1 MKNLRHASLIASSL
15 VLLGSTGIED
25 ELSFQVEPGTTL
37 VRTLTQ
43 STEMELESM
52 TIRMNGEELP
62 ADLIGDIDMSM
73 RREDRYVITDVFEAV
88 QEGRPTR
95 LRRTFDDLGGHESMS
110 FSGPDGENSDESD
123 YASELEGK
131 SVLFTWNEE
140 HEAFDVSFAEDEE
153 GDSELL
159 EELEED
165 MDLRSFLPQGEVS
178 EGDGWE
184 IDVQVFNQT
193 MDPGGDLR
201 LVDTEDEEEDEEDQ
215 FDENLSGEIRAT
227 YKGTIEEDGRRLA
240 VIAIEAEI
248 ETFDEGEGFGG
259 GELPEGMEGKNRTEL
274 TFTLSGELRWDVAG
288 GHAAD
293 YELSG
298 EGGVGMSQSV
308 SGEMEG
314 ERFEQEQVLDLAGSV
329 RFAMEFARSE

>member
-15 VLLGSTGIED
+15 LVLGSRGVED
-25 ELSFQVEPGTTL
+25 ELAFRVEPGTTL

-62 ADLIGDIDMSM
+62 ADMLGDIDMSM
-73 RREDRYVITDVFEAV
+73 QREDRYVITDVFEAV
-88 QEGRPTR
+88 QDGRPTR

-110 FSGPDGENSDESD
+110 FSGPDGENSDESE

-140 HEAFDVSFAEDEE
+140 DGAFDVSFADDQE

-159 EELEED
+159 EELDED
-165 MDLRSFLPQGEVS
+165 MDLRSFLPEGEIVQGES
-178 EGDGWE
+178 WE

-193 MDPGGDLR
+193 MDPGGDLH
-201 LVDTEDEEEDEEDQ
+201 LVDTDEEKEQEEDQ

-227 YKGTIEEDGRRLA
+227 YKGMIEEDGRRLA

-248 ETFDEGEGFGG
+248 ETFDEGQGFGG
-259 GELPEGMEGKNRTEL
+259 GELPDGLEGRNRTEL
-274 TFTLSGELRWDVAG
+274 TFSLAGELRWDVAG

-298 EGGVGMSQSV
+298 EGGIEMSQSV

-314 ERFEQEQVLDLAGSV
+314 ERFEQEQLLQLAGSV
-329 RFAMEFARSE
+329 RFAMEFVRGE